1 MRTMAD
7 HEPGLHG
14 VAPLHVRYFTEF
26 LPTIIGRLLLED
38 LRELSDCFEIVV
50 TDDAAPPWRL
60 EIEAGRLVHVGH
72 DGPAP
77 ACRFSLDAATLA
89 EVVAARRTP
98 ADAFFDKR
106 IELEGDVERGLVLS
120 TVLEPF
126 FHRFPFH
133 G

>member
-1 MRTMAD
+1 MQNATV
-7 HEPGLHG
+7 EPSPPARALHQ
-14 VAPLHVRYFTEF
+14 RYFVEF
-26 LPTIIGRLLLED
+26 LPTILGRLLIED
-38 LRELSDCFEIVV
+38 LRELTSCFEIVV
-50 TDDAAPPWRL
+50 TDAGEPPWRL
-60 EIEAGRLVHVGH
+60 AIESGRLVHVGH

-98 ADAFFDKR
+98 ADAFFEKR
-106 IELEGDVERGLVLS
+106 IELEGDVETGLVLS

-126 FHRFPFH
+126 FRRFPFH